1 MKEAQPDIAQFV
13 GALKQTILQS
23 QYNAAKLVN
32 TQLVQLYFFLGAA
45 ISRKAQQANWG
56 DKVLETISA
65 ELQKELKH
73 LRGFSAENIR
83 KMKRFYEAY
92 PLMLASCELANQ
104 MIQNTEIEISVIWS
118 AVPTKL
124 ETSIQSPLATKL
136 EMGSPLANQLATDFW
151 SVSFTNHFA
160 IINKL
165 NKLEE
170 RLWFIG
176 EAARN
181 NWSSRVLENHLKNK
195 IHLQKPLQSNFEQQL
210 PAQTKMQAIA
220 QFRDE
225 YLLDFL
231 SIDDTDDERLIE
243 NKIVQNIKEF
253 ILNLGKGFAF
263 IGNQH
268 KLTLQNR
275 EYFTDLLFFNRE
287 LQALV
292 AIELKRNEFKPEYA
306 GKLNFYLNLLDKQVR
321 LPHENYSIGI
331 VLCKEKN
338 NVIVEYALQGIDK
351 PMGVVTYKTRD
362 ELLEHYR
369 QILPSPDELIK
380 LIRDMDDKPS
390 T

>member
-92 PLMLASCELANQ
+92 PLMLASCDLAKQ
-104 MIQNTEIEISVIWS
+104 MIQSADGETAAIWS

-136 EMGSPLANQLATDFW
+136 EIGSPLANQLATDFW

-210 PAQTKMQAIA
+210 PEQTKMQAIA

-292 AIELKRNEFKPEYA
+292 AIELKRNEFKPEHA

-338 NVIVEYALQGIDK
+338 NVIVEYALQGIDNLWAWPPTK
-351 PMGVVTYKTRD
+351 PATNCPNTTAKFYHRPTN
-362 ELLEHYR
+362 L
-369 QILPSPDELIK
+369 SN
-380 LIRDMDDKPS
+380 
-390 T
+390 

>member
-92 PLMLASCELANQ
+92 PLMLASCDLAKQ
-104 MIQNTEIEISVIWS
+104 MIQSVDGETAAIWS

-136 EMGSPLANQLATDFW
+136 EIGSPLANQLATDFW

-195 IHLQKPLQSNFEQQL
+195 IHLQKPLQSNFEQLL
-210 PAQTKMQAIA
+210 PEQTKMQAIA

-292 AIELKRNEFKPEYA
+292 AIELKRNEFKPEHA

-338 NVIVEYALQGIDK
+338 NVIVEYALQ
-351 PMGVVTYKTRD
+351 
-362 ELLEHYR
+362 
-369 QILPSPDELIK
+369 
-380 LIRDMDDKPS
+380 
-390 T
+390 

>member
-92 PLMLASCELANQ
+92 PLMLASCDLAKQ
-104 MIQNTEIEISVIWS
+104 MIQNTEIETSVIWS

-136 EMGSPLANQLATDFW
+136 EIGSPLANQLATDFW

-170 RLWFIG
+170 RFWFIG

-195 IHLQKPLQSNFEQQL
+195 IHLQKPLQSNFEQLL
-210 PAQTKMQAIA
+210 PEQTKMQAIA

-292 AIELKRNEFKPEYA
+292 AIELKRNEFKPEHA

-351 PMGVVTYKTRD
+351 PMGVASYKTRD
-362 ELLEHYR
+362 ELPEHYR

>member
-1 MKEAQPDIAQFV
+1 
-13 GALKQTILQS
+13 
-23 QYNAAKLVN
+23 
-32 TQLVQLYFFLGAA
+32 
-45 ISRKAQQANWG
+45 
-56 DKVLETISA
+56 
-65 ELQKELKH
+65 
-73 LRGFSAENIR
+73 
-83 KMKRFYEAY
+83 
-92 PLMLASCELANQ
+92 
-104 MIQNTEIEISVIWS
+104 
-118 AVPTKL
+118 
-124 ETSIQSPLATKL
+124 
-136 EMGSPLANQLATDFW
+136 
-151 SVSFTNHFA
+151 
-160 IINKL
+160 
-165 NKLEE
+165 
-170 RLWFIG
+170 
-176 EAARN
+176 
-181 NWSSRVLENHLKNK
+181 
-195 IHLQKPLQSNFEQQL
+195 QKPLQSNFEQLL
-210 PAQTKMQAIA
+210 PEQTKMQAIA

-292 AIELKRNEFKPEYA
+292 AIELKRNEFKPEHA

-351 PMGVVTYKTRD
+351 PMGVATYKTRD
-362 ELLEHYR
+362 ELPERYR

-380 LIRDMDDKPS
+380 LIRDMDDKP
-390 T
+390 